1 LLIKRRTEIMQ
12 YLKEREIA
20 SIDELCKEFDISKST
35 VRRDIDELET
45 QGIIK
50 KVYGGVVLVK
60 KEENNVVPISVREI
74 NLIEEKNKIAK
85 VAADMINDNDV
96 VIIDAGSTTVQM
108 IKFLGAKKNITII
121 TNSISVINDAMPY
134 EELNIIL
141 TGGNLLRDTN
151 SLVGIDAINIIKSLN
166 ARIAFIGA
174 TGISLT
180 RGISNSSM
188 IEAEI
193 KKTMIRSA
201 DKIIL
206 MVDNTKFDVASLV
219 TFAELDYIDEIITD
233 ITPDEKYENYF
244 IKNNIKLIIAK

>member
-1 LLIKRRTEIMQ
+1 MQ

>member
-1 LLIKRRTEIMQ
+1 MQ
-12 YLKEREIA
+12 YLNEREIA

-244 IKNNIKLIIAK
+244 IKNNIKIIIAK

>member
-1 LLIKRRTEIMQ
+1 MQ

-60 KEENNVVPISVREI
+60 TEENNVVPISVREI
-74 NLIEEKNKIAK
+74 NLIEEKKKIAK
-85 VAADMINDNDV
+85 VAAEMINDNDV

-121 TNSISVINDAMPY
+121 TNSISVINDAIPC

-193 KKTMIRSA
+193 KKAMIRSA

-233 ITPDEKYENYF
+233 VTPDEKYENYF
-244 IKNNIKLIIAK
+244 RKNNIKLIIAK